1 MSCLHIQDNVTEHS
15 YLSYHIMIV
24 LDTLSHYIYFKLT
37 FIFCYWSQ
45 LTFMDALLR
54 RLGLVTASSHL
65 IGVRLCHKILKQ

>member
-1 MSCLHIQDNVTEHS
+1 
-15 YLSYHIMIV
+15 MIV
-24 LDTLSHYIYFKLT
+24 LDTLSHYNYFKLT